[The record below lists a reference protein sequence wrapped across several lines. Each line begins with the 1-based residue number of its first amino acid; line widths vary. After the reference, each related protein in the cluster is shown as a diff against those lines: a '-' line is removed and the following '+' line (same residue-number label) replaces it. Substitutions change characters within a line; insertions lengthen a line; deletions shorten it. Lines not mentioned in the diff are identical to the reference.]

1 MNVFLFSIIVIF
13 LSLSLIFLCNKNSFL
28 MSQAGDAHQEFSG
41 HSNTPLVGGVIIFFS
56 LSILNFFEFNL
67 FSIYLTAMFVL
78 GLFSD
83 LKKLIS
89 PISRLLLQIILIIL
103 CIYLSN
109 INITVTRI
117 ILLDYL
123 LTNYLF
129 SIFFTTFCILVIVNG
144 SNFIDGVNSLAIGYY
159 IIISLVLLLLKN
171 DGFIVTFNF
180 PLHLITVCLI
190 ILYFFNLFNKLY
202 LGDSGAY
209 LLGFIFSIELINFY
223 LQNNNISPFFIILL
237 LWYPAFENL
246 FSILRKINL
255 KKSPILPD
263 TNHLHQLIF
272 SYLKQKNYS
281 PFKANNVTGISI
293 NIYNGVIMMIALSN
307 PVYTQLQ
314 IILIIVNLCVYT
326 FFYMRLFNY
335 K

>member
-13 LSLSLIFLCNKNSFL
+13 LSLLMIFLCNKNSFL
-28 MSQAGDAHQEFSG
+28 MSQAGDAHQEFSS
-41 HSNTPLVGGVIIFFS
+41 HSNIPLIGGMIIFFS
-56 LSILNFFEFNL
+56 LSILNFFEFNVI
-67 FSIYLTAMFVL
+67 FIYLMAMFIVGFL
-78 GLFSD
+78 SD

-89 PISRLLLQIILIIL
+89 PIFRLLLQIVLIIL
-103 CIYLSN
+103 FVHSSD
-109 INITVTRI
+109 INLTSTGIFFLDH
-117 ILLDYL
+117 LLN
-123 LTNYLF
+123 NYLF
-129 SIFFTTFCILVIVNG
+129 SIFFTAFCILVIING

-159 IIISLVLLLLKN
+159 IIISMVLLLLKN

-209 LLGFIFSIELINFY
+209 LLGFIFSIELINFF
-223 LQNNNISPFFIILL
+223 LQNNNVSPYFIILL

-246 FSILRKINL
+246 FSILRKTNF

-272 SYLKQKNYS
+272 SYLKKKHS
-281 PFKANNVTGISI
+281 SFKANNITGISI

-307 PVYTQLQ
+307 PSYTQLQ
-314 IILIIVNLCVYT
+314 IILIIVNLSVYT

-335 K
+335 R